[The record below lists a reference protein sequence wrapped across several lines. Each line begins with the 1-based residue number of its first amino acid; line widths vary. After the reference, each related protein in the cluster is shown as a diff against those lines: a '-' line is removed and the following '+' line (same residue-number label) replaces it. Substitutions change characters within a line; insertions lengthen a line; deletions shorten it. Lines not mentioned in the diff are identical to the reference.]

1 MRRTA
6 ALALAAT
13 MSVIVGCETLSPE
26 ERQARYQAQVDAY
39 EQSVRERFV
48 GKPSDELV
56 LTLGPP
62 SSTFKLSD
70 GRDVFQY
77 DMQRTTTSGGESYTS
92 YQTVTRERRVRDAN
106 GTVRVIEEQETV
118 PVTNVSPIRTHHAA
132 CTRRFVVGADRRVE
146 SFRWEG
152 NACF

>member
-1 MRRTA
+1 
-6 ALALAAT
+6 
-13 MSVIVGCETLSPE
+13 
-26 ERQARYQAQVDAY
+26 
-39 EQSVRERFV
+39 
-48 GKPSDELV
+48 LV

-118 PVTNVSPIRTHHAA
+118 PVTNVSPIRTFHAS
-132 CTRRFVVGADRRVE
+132 CTRRFVVGANRQIE

-152 NACF
+152 NSCF